1 MKLTFALGFSLA
13 LSSAAFGLAAQPADS
28 LRCRMLGHLDYTP
41 EAASIWGYSA
51 DGKEYALIGLRNA
64 LSIVDVTN
72 PSQPLELER
81 IPGAPSVWREIK
93 TWQHYA
99 YTTHD
104 LVSNP
109 AVSPSGLLLVDM
121 DSVGLPGL
129 ARHRY
134 IKPAIPLAGGGFDTL
149 KTAHT
154 LFIDE
159 NGICYIFGADVGVG
173 GALIFDL
180 NPDPWN
186 PTYLG
191 MFDGYYLHDGV
202 VRGDTLW
209 GSAVWNGF
217 FSVIDVSNKA
227 NPQQWVTH
235 PTPNQVTHNAWFSDD
250 NRYLFTTDEVSGA
263 FIGAYD
269 VSDLQNID
277 EVDRI
282 KTEVDPSTVPH
293 NVHYKDGYL
302 ITSYYTAGMQVVD
315 AHEPDLLVEV
325 GRYDTSPQFSGSGFN
340 GAWGAYPY
348 LPSGRVL
355 ISDIETGL
363 WILEVDYRR
372 AAYLRGR
379 VVDSIS
385 GQPIA
390 LAQVS
395 ELSGLFAETTSFN
408 GRFKFAHRDS
418 LLLAVEVSAQGY
430 ITDTASVQ
438 LLNGQVIV
446 RDFALI
452 PEGFSTAE
460 QRLEALSLS
469 AANGLID
476 ARGASLDD
484 AVLSLFDLSGRHL
497 GVWTLENGRARVGD
511 GVKGLFV
518 ALIKTSE
525 GREHRALLHMG
536 R

>member
-1 MKLTFALGFSLA
+1 MNFRFRFAST
-13 LSSAAFGLAAQPADS
+13 SAFAFGFAGLFAQPADS
-28 LRCRMLGHLDYTP
+28 LNSRMLGHLDYVP
-41 EAASIWGYSA
+41 DASDVWGYAA

-64 LSIVDVTN
+64 LSIVDVTD
-72 PSQPLELER
+72 PTAPLELER
-81 IPGAPSVWREIK
+81 IPGAPSVWRDMK

-109 AVSPSGLLLVDM
+109 NAQPSGLLLVDM
-121 DSVGLPGL
+121 DSVGLPGQV
-129 ARHRY
+129 RHRY
-134 IKPAIPLAGGGFDTL
+134 IKPGIPLPGGGFDTL
-149 KTAHT
+149 RTAHN
-154 LFIDE
+154 LYIDE
-159 NGICYIFGADVGVG
+159 NGICYIFGADVGAG

-186 PTYLG
+186 PVYLG

-227 NPQQWVTH
+227 NPQQLATH
-235 PTPNQVTHNAWFSDD
+235 PTPNQFTHNAWFSDD

-269 VSDLQNID
+269 VSDLQNIG

-282 KTEVDPSTVPH
+282 KTEVEPSTIPH

-302 ITSYYTAGMQVVD
+302 ITSYYTAGVQIVD

-325 GRYDTSPQFSGSGFN
+325 GRYDTSPSFSGDGFN
-340 GAWGAYPY
+340 GAWGAYPW

-355 ISDIETGL
+355 ISDIQTGL

-385 GQPIA
+385 GQPIP
-390 LAQVS
+390 LSQVS
-395 ELSGLFAETTSFN
+395 ELSGLFSETTSFN
-408 GRFKFAHRDS
+408 GRFKFADRDS
-418 LLLAVEVSAQGY
+418 LLLQIEISAPGY
-430 ITDTASVQ
+430 TTDTAYVQ
-438 LLNGQVIV
+438 MVNGQVV
-446 RDFALI
+446 FRDFALL
-452 PEGFSTAE
+452 PQGFSIRENA
-460 QRLEALSLS
+460 RNALSLS
-469 AANGLID
+469 AWNGVVYAAGTNLEN
-476 ARGASLDD
+476 
-484 AVLSLFDLSGRHL
+484 AVLNLFDLSGRGL
-497 GVWTLENGRARVGD
+497 GTWILQNGEARLEIEP
-511 GVKGLFV
+511 KGLFV
-518 ALIKTSE
+518 GVLTTRD
-525 GREHRALLHMG
+525 GRQFRTLLSMG